1 MLSFVFVTRSATIS
15 AYQKSRN
22 IFPYPLLPLLV
33 RNPLLFAV
41 FVLVAPCTKSRE
53 FRVKRVYTKI
63 TIYSLPCMSYILPF
77 LFPPSP
83 CPLVPPPPLDLK
95 PLFYVDGLQTSSMAA
110 SAKIADNG
118 RKWEDTTSYSDIII
132 RLYLWIALF
141 PTSYGP
147 ARHISVWHQLFP
159 DRTVKNQGQ
168 RSFFRILMGLALTAR
183 AERPLKERVSL
194 EGSARKFWQFEI
206 NPGILVWGLPP
217 GSSNF
222 GLVSDQKWHFSHPFA
237 DLTSKKLF
245 VNIRLR
251 LNANRKIS

>member
-1 MLSFVFVTRSATIS
+1 MHVLHIAFLIAP
-15 AYQKSRN
+15 K
-22 IFPYPLLPLLV
+22 PLP
-33 RNPLLFAV
+33 
-41 FVLVAPCTKSRE
+41 
-53 FRVKRVYTKI
+53 
-63 TIYSLPCMSYILPF
+63 
-77 LFPPSP
+77 P
-83 CPLVPPPPLDLK
+83 CPAPAVGFETP
-95 PLFYVDGLQTSSMAA
+95 FYVDGLQTSSMAA

-132 RLYLWIALF
+132 RLYLWLALF

-168 RSFFRILMGLALTAR
+168 RSFFRILTGLALTAR